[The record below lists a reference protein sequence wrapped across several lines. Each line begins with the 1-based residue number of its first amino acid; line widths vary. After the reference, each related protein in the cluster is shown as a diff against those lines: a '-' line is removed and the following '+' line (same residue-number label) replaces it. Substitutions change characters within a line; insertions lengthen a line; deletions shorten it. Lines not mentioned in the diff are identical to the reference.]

1 MSAMSTI
8 IDICHDAVIRSPP
21 GFVRK
26 ARNRT
31 NTPSRMR
38 STMIRL
44 LDGPKGELAATGPD
58 RCQTAESFT

>member
-1 MSAMSTI
+1 MSTI

-38 STMIRL
+38 WTIRL
-44 LDGPKGELAATGPD
+44 LDGPKGELAATGAD